1 MIDEEE
7 RDYWIEETV
16 PWAEPVY
23 PEEERHCIEGPS
35 HVDEEESGSE
45 FMPSGS
51 TSE

>member
-1 MIDEEE
+1 M
-7 RDYWIEETV
+7 EETV

-23 PEEERHCIEGPS
+23 PEEERHGIESPTP
-35 HVDEEESGSE
+35 VDEESGSE